1 MHVARPRDVSRAP
14 NGAGEHLPVLLLIE
28 DDDCDAAAFLRAFS
42 RAGLKNPVRRV
53 FDGRAAL
60 DHLRGRALHDA
71 RQVIILLDLNL
82 PRMNG
87 HEFLTELR
95 KDVDLRHAAVFV
107 MTTSRDR
114 NDVSRAY
121 DRNVAGY
128 IVKDAGAPDLTEF
141 VRFLGDYAG
150 MVLLPNVLVGTEA
163 SDGTS

>member
-1 MHVARPRDVSRAP
+1 M
-14 NGAGEHLPVLLLIE
+14 LLLIE

-42 RAGLKNPVRRV
+42 KAGLKNPVRRV

-60 DHLRGRALHDA
+60 DHLRSRALNDA
-71 RQVIILLDLNL
+71 RKVIILLDLNL

-95 KDVDLRHAAVFV
+95 KDSALRHAAVFV
-107 MTTSRDR
+107 MTTSRDHD
-114 NDVSRAY
+114 DVARAY

-128 IVKDAGAPDLTEF
+128 IVKDTGTPDLTEF

-150 MVLLPNVLVGTEA
+150 MVLLPNVVVGTEA